1 MLFKKSDKFLNL
13 PLPKGIFD
21 ACFMNRHSR
30 IDKDCWL
37 IGFYAA
43 LCQQFWGVI
52 SQLKKG
58 QCLDSFDD
66 VQFYDIDRDLAYEE
80 LLLFIHGYSNILFR
94 FFGQIKVLEDGSF
107 NMNSD
112 EADVKIL
119 AFAKKYSNETII
131 LSADGNLLKA
141 ARKIGLF
148 KLCFKAAINYIN
160 TENKLRLE
168 DEETIYY
175 KALLEEEPE
184 NPDPFFHFHYKTQCS
199 NCRGTDFIKC
209 FK

>member
-1 MLFKKSDKFLNL
+1 MLPSSLNL
-13 PLPKGIFD
+13 PLSKGIFD

-37 IGFYAA
+37 LGFYAA
-43 LCQQFWGVI
+43 LCQEFWGVM

-66 VQFYDIDRDLAYEE
+66 VQFYDIDRDLIYEE
-80 LLLFIHGYSNILFR
+80 DLLRFIGQYNRILFKY
-94 FFGQIKVLEDGSF
+94 FGRIEVLENGSF

-112 EADVKIL
+112 KADIKIL
-119 AFAKKYSNETII
+119 AFAKKYSNEAII
-131 LSADGNLLKA
+131 LSADANLLKA

-148 KLCFKAAINYIN
+148 KLCFKAAINFLN
-160 TENKLRLE
+160 TENKLNLE
-168 DEETIYY
+168 EEETISY
-175 KALLEEEPE
+175 KTLLEEEPE
-184 NPDPFFHFHYKTQCS
+184 NPDPFFHFHCKTQCS
-199 NCRGTDFIKC
+199 RCQGTGFIKC